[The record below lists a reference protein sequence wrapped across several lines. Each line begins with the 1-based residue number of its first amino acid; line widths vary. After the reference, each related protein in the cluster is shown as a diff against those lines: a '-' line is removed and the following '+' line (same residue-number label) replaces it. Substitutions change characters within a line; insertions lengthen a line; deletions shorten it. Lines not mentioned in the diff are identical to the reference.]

1 MDSGRVEVFNSSVCQ
16 TPTLDKTQEFWY
28 NISILASTNI
38 IGMVTMDEIEELA
51 EIFKA
56 LSDPTRLRLVKLL
69 SECLRGECK
78 VALCVNALAHR
89 LGVTQSAV
97 SQHLR
102 VLRQAGLVRG
112 KRRGT
117 FVHYSLDRDRLEQ
130 YKARLRETLGE
141 DFVVIK

>member
-1 MDSGRVEVFNSSVCQ
+1 
-16 TPTLDKTQEFWY
+16 
-28 NISILASTNI
+28 
-38 IGMVTMDEIEELA
+38 MDEIEELA
-51 EIFKA
+51 GIFKA

-69 SECLRGECK
+69 NKSGG
-78 VALCVNALAHR
+78 ALCVNALAHR

-112 KRRGT
+112 ERRGQ

-130 YKARLRETLGE
+130 YKTTLRETLGE
-141 DFVVIK
+141 DFVVVK

>member
-1 MDSGRVEVFNSSVCQ
+1 V
-16 TPTLDKTQEFWY
+16 
-28 NISILASTNI
+28 
-38 IGMVTMDEIEELA
+38 DEIKELT

-69 SECLRGECK
+69 SASGG
-78 VALCVNALAHR
+78 ALCVNALADR
-89 LGVTQSAV
+89 LEVSQSAV

-112 KRRGT
+112 ERRGYY
-117 FVHYSLDRDRLEQ
+117 VHYSLDSDRLEQ

-141 DFVVIK
+141 EFVVVK

>member
-1 MDSGRVEVFNSSVCQ
+1 MG
-16 TPTLDKTQEFWY
+16 
-28 NISILASTNI
+28 
-38 IGMVTMDEIEELA
+38 EIEELA

-69 SECLRGECK
+69 NEGRGS
-78 VALCVNALAHR
+78 LCVNALAR
-89 LGVTQSAV
+89 MLEVTQSAV

-112 KRRGT
+112 ERRGY
-117 FVHYSLDRDRLEQ
+117 FVHYSLDQGSLEQ
-130 YKARLRETLGE
+130 YKAGLLETLGE